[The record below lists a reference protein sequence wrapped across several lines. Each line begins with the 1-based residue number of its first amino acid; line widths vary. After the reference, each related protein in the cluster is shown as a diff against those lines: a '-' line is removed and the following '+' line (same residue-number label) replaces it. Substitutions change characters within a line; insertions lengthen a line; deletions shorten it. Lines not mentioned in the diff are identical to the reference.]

1 MSSTPTVQG
10 GTLSPL
16 RHVRTWALG
25 AVLASVLA
33 AHDARGDD
41 AGDPIVVVVAAD
53 PAFLEATTDAFVTS
67 RIRGVGALPTPA
79 LGELAAES
87 RRLATAHVAVST
99 IWLSAASSGATLV
112 TYDVAADRFLV
123 RELPYSLPL
132 TATQAAEAARMV
144 RTMLRALRSS
154 NDDSIVTAATP
165 VGVEPPAPRAP
176 IFVASLGAGA
186 WFAAPEAYA
195 TPQTWLAIAWNPRG
209 LGVSVSAA
217 FAPAANL
224 DVGMF
229 HGDVRDVVVAADVR
243 MALRAAPSVWV
254 TGGVGIATHVVSFGG
269 AFEGSDRIEH
279 TRLNPAARVAV
290 STTVELPRAIDVG
303 LAVSADTLLQRQR
316 YEAGA
321 ERILLVPR
329 VQLMTGLFVGFR
341 L

>member
-1 MSSTPTVQG
+1 MLSSRV
-10 GTLSPL
+10 
-16 RHVRTWALG
+16 HVRTWAIV
-25 AVLASVLA
+25 AVLALGWASR
-33 AHDARGDD
+33 ARGEE
-41 AGDPIVVVVAAD
+41 AAEPTVVVVAAD

-67 RIRGVGALPTPA
+67 RVHSVGALPTPQ

-87 RRLATAHVAVST
+87 RRLARAHVAIST

-154 NDDSIVTAATP
+154 DDDSIVAAASP
-165 VGVEPPAPRAP
+165 ARPEPPAPRVPA
-176 IFVASLGAGA
+176 FVASLGAGA
-186 WFAAPEAYA
+186 WFAAPQAYA
-195 TPQTWLAIAWNPRG
+195 TPQTSLAIAWRPRG
-209 LGVSVSAA
+209 LGAAVSAT
-217 FAPAANL
+217 FAPAAEI
-224 DVGMF
+224 DVAMF

-243 MALRAAPSVWV
+243 LALRAAPSVWV
-254 TGGVGIATHVVSFGG
+254 TGGVGLAGHVISFGG
-269 AFEGSDRIEH
+269 AFEGGQRIEQ
-279 TRLNPAARVAV
+279 TRVNPAVRVGM
-290 STTVELPRAIDVG
+290 STTVELPHAIDVG
-303 LAVSADTLLQRQR
+303 LAVSADTLLRRQR

-329 VQLMTGLFVGFR
+329 LQLMTALFLGVR